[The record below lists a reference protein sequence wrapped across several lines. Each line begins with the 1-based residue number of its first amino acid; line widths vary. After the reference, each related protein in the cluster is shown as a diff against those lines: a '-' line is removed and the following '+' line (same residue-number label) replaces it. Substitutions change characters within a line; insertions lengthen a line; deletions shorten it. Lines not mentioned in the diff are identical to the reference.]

1 MPRNKVK
8 WYLRILSKPQFFG
21 LIIDFSR
28 GHTMSNYLIAGDIGG
43 TKTFLALA
51 NLNGSIIKEQRFE
64 SLNFSNLIKMLDV
77 FLPDKPTIVGAC
89 FGVAGPV
96 INQQV
101 KITNLP
107 WEIKTSELQD
117 YFNCKN
123 ISLINDF
130 AAIGHGVSALHPHD
144 VAHLQNVPAQHGS
157 PLLVLG
163 AGTDLGMATVS
174 NGQILPSETSHA
186 TFAPDDALQ
195 RQLVDWALTKTNRVT
210 NGYFLSGIGLTRL
223 YQFICETQ
231 GFSNTY
237 QTAAEISHAAMLNAD
252 LAAISALHLFV
263 RIYGSVAGNLA
274 LSCLPFGGI
283 FIAGGIAPK
292 ILPALQ
298 NGDFIKAFS
307 NKPPMSHLLEKMPVS
322 VVLTEKVGLLGALQQ
337 AILLAID

>member
-1 MPRNKVK
+1 MN
-8 WYLRILSKPQFFG
+8 
-21 LIIDFSR
+21 
-28 GHTMSNYLIAGDIGG
+28 NYLIAGDIGG
-43 TKTFLALA
+43 TKTFLAIA
-51 NLNGSIIKEQRFE
+51 DAKGTIIKEQRFE
-64 SLNFSNLIKMLDV
+64 SLNFPNLIKMLDD
-77 FLPDKPTIVGAC
+77 FLPDKPNIISAC

-96 INQQV
+96 VNQQV

-107 WEIKTSELQD
+107 WDIKTSELQD
-117 YFNCKN
+117 YFKCKKV
-123 ISLINDF
+123 SLINDF

-144 VAHLQNVPAQHGS
+144 VAYLQNVPAQHGA

-174 NGQILPSETSHA
+174 NGHILPSETSHA

-195 RQLVDWALTKTNRVT
+195 RQLLDWALPQVNRVT
-210 NGYFLSGIGLTRL
+210 NGYFLSGIGLTRI

-231 GFSNTY
+231 GFSKIY
-237 QTAAEISHAAMLNAD
+237 QTAADISRAAMLNAD

-263 RIYGSVAGNLA
+263 RIYGSVTGNLA

-298 NGDFIKAFS
+298 NGEFIQAFS

-322 VVLTEKVGLLGALQQ
+322 VVLTEKVGLFGALQQ
-337 AILLAID
+337 AILLAMD

>member
-1 MPRNKVK
+1 MNN
-8 WYLRILSKPQFFG
+8 YIL
-21 LIIDFSR
+21 
-28 GHTMSNYLIAGDIGG
+28 AGDIGG

-51 NLNGSIIKEQRFE
+51 DLQGNILKEHRFE
-64 SLNFSNLIKMLDV
+64 SQHFPNLINILDV
-77 FLPDKPTIVGAC
+77 FLPEKPTIISAC

-107 WEIKTSELQD
+107 WEIKMSELQT
-117 YFNCKN
+117 YFNCEN
-123 ISLINDF
+123 INLINDF
-130 AAIGHGVSALHPHD
+130 AAIGYGVSALHPHD
-144 VAHLQNVPAQHGS
+144 VAYLQNVPAQKDCPS
-157 PLLVLG
+157 LVLG

-174 NGQILPSETSHA
+174 HGQILASETSHA
-186 TFAPDDALQ
+186 TFAPENSLQ
-195 RQLVDWALTKTNRVT
+195 YQLVEWAHHHVARVT

-223 YQFICETQ
+223 YSFICETQ
-231 GFSNTY
+231 GFSKTY
-237 QTAAEISHAAMLNAD
+237 QTPADISKAALLNAD
-252 LAAISALHLFV
+252 LAAMSALQLFV
-263 RIYGSVAGNLA
+263 EIYGSITGNLA

-298 NGDFIKAFS
+298 NGHFIKAFS

-337 AILLAID
+337 AHSIQ

>member
-1 MPRNKVK
+1 M
-8 WYLRILSKPQFFG
+8 
-21 LIIDFSR
+21 
-28 GHTMSNYLIAGDIGG
+28 TNYLIAGDIGG

-51 NLNGSIIKEQRFE
+51 DSSGKIIKEQRFE
-64 SLNFSNLIKMLDV
+64 SLNFPNLINMLEI
-77 FLPDKPTIVGAC
+77 FLPDKPNIISAC

-117 YFNCKN
+117 YFKCKN

-144 VAHLQNVPAQHGS
+144 VAYLQNMPAQQGA
-157 PLLVLG
+157 PLLILG

-174 NGQILPSETSHA
+174 NGHILPSETSHA
-186 TFAPDDALQ
+186 TFAPDDTLQ
-195 RQLVDWALTKTNRVT
+195 RQLVEWALTKTNRVT

-223 YQFICETQ
+223 YAFICETQ

-237 QTAAEISHAAMLNAD
+237 QTAAEISRAGMLNAD

-274 LSCLPFGGI
+274 LSCLPFGGV

-298 NGDFIKAFS
+298 NGEFIQAFS

-337 AILLAID
+337 AVLLSMD